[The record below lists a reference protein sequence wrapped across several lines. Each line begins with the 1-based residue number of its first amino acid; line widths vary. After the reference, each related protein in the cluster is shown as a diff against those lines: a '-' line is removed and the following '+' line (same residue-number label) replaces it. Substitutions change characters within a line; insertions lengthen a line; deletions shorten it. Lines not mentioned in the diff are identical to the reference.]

1 MVAEIR
7 LWSPASEELQRLLK
21 TRKVLVQT
29 IVTIKN
35 QLHGLLM
42 SYGIEMIRGSLQSKR
57 GRLAAKNLLA

>member
-42 SYGIEMIRGSLQSKR
+42 S
-57 GRLAAKNLLA
+57 